1 MKAFIAL
8 SLLFLSSFSYATPV
22 QNFEAVNTP
31 ISDFVRWFSIES
43 GQTIVLGS
51 GTDQDISV
59 NAVGLTR
66 EELAPFFNAV
76 ISAHGLKLIQKD
88 GFYSVVLDE
97 TVIAPIEPVT
107 AKLYKLQNVRNTKV
121 ITLIQSMLNSSLT
134 QVNTDTKKPINK
146 SSVDLLPT
154 TNAIIVTGSQTQI
167 TLLDTLIQG
176 IDRNQNQVLVES
188 IITEVQLNDAKE
200 VGLDMSYL
208 TSSGFELI
216 SSPIKSFDPLSD
228 SHAIFKGGDFTA
240 LVKAIQNSE
249 DTKLLSKP
257 DILIIDREK
266 GHISVGQNVPFLTST
281 ETTDG
286 GKTIQQIERKDVGV
300 SLTVIPHIIGDHVL
314 LQITQESSSVSNSA
328 VASDIITNKRTLQTV
343 IKVQSGQTVTLGGL
357 ISTEDRESVSGVPL
371 LMDIPYIGQL
381 FQSTSNEQI
390 QKELKVVIKTTII

>member
-167 TLLDTLIQG
+167 TLLDTLIT
-176 IDRNQNQVLVES
+176 R
-188 IITEVQLNDAKE
+188 
-200 VGLDMSYL
+200 
-208 TSSGFELI
+208 
-216 SSPIKSFDPLSD
+216 
-228 SHAIFKGGDFTA
+228 H
-240 LVKAIQNSE
+240 
-249 DTKLLSKP
+249 
-257 DILIIDREK
+257 R
-266 GHISVGQNVPFLTST
+266 
-281 ETTDG
+281 
-286 GKTIQQIERKDVGV
+286 
-300 SLTVIPHIIGDHVL
+300 
-314 LQITQESSSVSNSA
+314 
-328 VASDIITNKRTLQTV
+328 
-343 IKVQSGQTVTLGGL
+343 
-357 ISTEDRESVSGVPL
+357 
-371 LMDIPYIGQL
+371 
-381 FQSTSNEQI
+381 
-390 QKELKVVIKTTII
+390 